1 MYKYLI
7 IFCSLLV
14 FLTDVKAQT
23 DSLKNEKLP
32 EVVVT
37 AEGQIE
43 MSNKTLLIPTQLE
56 KKHSANG
63 FNLLYLMQT
72 PDLKD
77 RHVLVVL
84 LLIVEERSFCALMVW
99 RHYLKM

>member
-43 MSNKTLLIPTQLE
+43 MSNKTLLIPTQFTV
-56 KKHSANG
+56 SYA
-63 FNLLYLMQT
+63 
-72 PDLKD
+72 D
-77 RHVLVVL
+77 
-84 LLIVEERSFCALMVW
+84 S
-99 RHYLKM
+99 

>member
-43 MSNKTLLIPTQLE
+43 MSNKTLLIQIGRA
-56 KKHSANG
+56 SC
-63 FNLLYLMQT
+63 
-72 PDLKD
+72 
-77 RHVLVVL
+77 R
-84 LLIVEERSFCALMVW
+84 ERV
-99 RHYLKM
+99 

>member
-7 IFCSLLV
+7 IFCSLLA

-56 KKHSANG
+56 KKIIKY
-63 FNLLYLMQT
+63 LY
-72 PDLKD
+72 
-77 RHVLVVL
+77 
-84 LLIVEERSFCALMVW
+84 I
-99 RHYLKM
+99 

>member
-43 MSNKTLLIPTQLE
+43 MSNKTLLIPTQIGR
-56 KKHSANG
+56 A
-63 FNLLYLMQT
+63 
-72 PDLKD
+72 
-77 RHVLVVL
+77 HV
-84 LLIVEERSFCALMVW
+84 
-99 RHYLKM
+99 